1 MSYPQQAIDNIL
13 KQRRQPVNKRKTKN
27 RQARTARPAV
37 SVRRAKP
44 LEKLSEKLFAI
55 GMVTA
60 FAALVPLFSLIA
72 EIVRAVMGN
81 GFSDGL
87 RPLQNSFPPDSRN
100 LNKDFRLFLF
110 QISTDSTQ
118 IPP

>member
-13 KQRRQPVNKRKTKN
+13 KQRRQPVNKSKTKN
-27 RQARTARPAV
+27 RQARAARPAV

-72 EIVRAVMGN
+72 EIVRAVMEN
-81 GFSDGL
+81 GFQKAFL
-87 RPLQNSFPPDSRN
+87 SF
-100 LNKDFRLFLF
+100 
-110 QISTDSTQ
+110 QTA
-118 IPP
+118 